1 MKKILLLF
9 SILCSLPSLHAQLNI
24 ELVSQL
30 DYDQRVSDIWGYTA
44 ADGTE
49 YAIVGLLNGVSF
61 VSLAD
66 PENPEEVVYLAGDES
81 RWRDIRSFGDYAY
94 VVADQPGSQEGLWA
108 IDMKPLPDTVIVNE
122 ILFEFDM
129 DTLGLD
135 TLFTCH
141 NVWVDEKGFA
151 YLTGCD
157 INSGGVLIYDLN
169 KDPMNP
175 ELVGMGNPVYSH
187 DNYVRGDTLYTSEI
201 NEGQFGVY
209 DVSDKSDPILLGIQ
223 ETPFR
228 FTHNV
233 WLSDN
238 SRVLFTTDEK
248 ANAPVGAYDVSDP
261 SDIFQLD
268 EFRPAATVGTGVV
281 PHNVHVLNDYLVISY
296 YTDGCIIVD
305 AHEPDN
311 LVEVGNYDT
320 NTDFTTGFHG
330 AWGAYPFFP
339 SGLIAISDIENGLFV
354 LKPEYKRAS
363 YLEGRVTDVNTGIG
377 IPNAEVNIQA
387 SVPTVEFTD
396 LGGRYKTGLATP
408 GTYNVTFSAVGYFDQ
423 TVLTTINT
431 ADITVL
437 DVQLVPLPAHVLTGS
452 VLDEMDGTGIP
463 GAVVFIENEFFTYE
477 TLTDGSGQ
485 FTLPDVLQGSY
496 DIYVGKWGY
505 GNLTQLGQ
513 PVKESDDWLFELP
526 RGYADNFNTDLGWEV
541 GGDAT
546 NGVWD
551 RDVPFGTSFTNSE
564 GVTTVYNPLEDS
576 PWDAG
581 GRCYVTGNTDVNDI
595 FQNQVDNG
603 TTLLVSPP
611 MELASRYADPAVS
624 YDTWWYTAFSNNAP
638 NDTLRI
644 WISNGQDTV
653 MLEEYGLERRRQ
665 EWEQIP
671 EFKLD
676 DFIAINDYMQLLL
689 TISDE
694 EDTPNVIEAGIDN
707 FLVAEAGLSNS
718 TQERNNLVDVE
729 IFPNPFLSDILINYE
744 TEINFHVLE
753 LNVTNI
759 LGQPVE
765 YILLKNK
772 NGRIQIGGNYPPG
785 NYFIYFKI
793 DGEIGGVNKVVKF

>member
-1 MKKILLLF
+1 MKKILLCF
-9 SILCSLPSLHAQLNI
+9 SILFTLSSLHAQLNI
-24 ELVSQL
+24 EFVSQL

-49 YAIVGLLNGVSF
+49 YAMVGLLNGVSF

-66 PENPEEVVYLAGDES
+66 PENPEEVVYLPGDVS
-81 RWRDIRSFGDYAY
+81 RWRDLRSFGDYAY
-94 VVADQPGSQEGLWA
+94 VVADQPGSREGLWA
-108 IDMKPLPDTVIVNE
+108 IDMTPLPDTVIVNE

-129 DTLGLD
+129 DSLGID

-169 KDPMNP
+169 NDPMNP
-175 ELVGMGNPVYSH
+175 EFVGMGNDVYSH

-209 DVSDKSDPILLGIQ
+209 DIADRSDPILLGIQ

-238 SRVLFTTDEK
+238 SKVLFTTDEK
-248 ANAPVGAYDVSDP
+248 ANAPVGSYDVSDP
-261 SDIFQLD
+261 SDIIFLD
-268 EFRPAATVGTGVV
+268 EFRPAATLGTGVL

-320 NTDFTTGFHG
+320 NTDFTNGFHG

-339 SGLIAISDIENGLFV
+339 SGLIAISDIENGLFI
-354 LKPEYKRAS
+354 LRPEYKRAS
-363 YLEGRVTDVNTGIG
+363 YLEGRVTNINTGIG
-377 IPNAEVNIQA
+377 IPGAEVNIQA
-387 SVPTVEFTD
+387 SAPTFEFTN
-396 LGGRYKTGLATP
+396 LVGFYKTGLATP

-431 ADITVL
+431 ADITEL
-437 DVQLVPLPAHVLTGS
+437 DVQLVPLPAHTVTGL
-452 VLDEMDGTGIP
+452 VVDEMNGAGIP

-477 TLTDGSGQ
+477 AMTDANGQ
-485 FTLPDVLQGSY
+485 FELPDVLQGSY

-505 GNLTQLGQ
+505 QNLAQIGQ
-513 PVKESDDWLFELP
+513 PIKESDDWLFELP
-526 RGYADNFNTDLGWEV
+526 RGYADNFNTGLGWQV

-546 NGVWD
+546 SGIWE
-551 RDVPFGTSFTNSE
+551 RAVPFGTSFTNSS
-564 GVTTVYNPLEDS
+564 GVTTVYNPLDDS
-576 PWDAG
+576 PWDVG
-581 GRCYVTGNTDVNDI
+581 GRCYVTGNTEINDI
-595 FQNQVDNG
+595 FQNQVDGG
-603 TTLLVSPP
+603 TTLLASPP
-611 MELASRYADPAVS
+611 MELASRYMDPVLS

-638 NDTLRI
+638 NDTLRV

-653 MLEEYGLERRRQ
+653 LLEEYGLERRRQ

-671 EFKLD
+671 EFRLS
-676 DFIAINDYMQLLL
+676 DFIAINDNMQFLL
-689 TISDE
+689 TVSDE
-694 EDTPNVIEAGIDN
+694 ATTPNIVEAGIDN
-707 FLVAEAGLSNS
+707 FLVTEAGQANAAN
-718 TQERNNLVDVE
+718 EKNNLVAVD
-729 IFPNPFLSDILINYE
+729 IYPNPFYADILIDYK
-744 TEINFHVLE
+744 TVVNFNILE
-753 LNVTNI
+753 LSVTNT
-759 LGQPVE
+759 LGQPME
-765 YILLKNK
+765 NILLKNK
-772 NGRIQIGGNYPPG
+772 SGQINIGNNYPSG
-785 NYFIYFKI
+785 TYFIYFKI
-793 DGEIGGVNKVVKF
+793 DREISGVKKVVKF